1 MAICNA
7 HNSSFSKNAE
17 IIAVVNGLSSYSNII
32 VGTRLWIPTS
42 GTFGYNATEYYTV
55 TNHTMKK
62 GDTVYSVCKAAGTD
76 FSSSY
81 KMLTT
86 LNPNVNFNYVMV
98 GDKLAIPAY
107 TNTVK

>member
-1 MAICNA
+1 MV
-7 HNSSFSKNAE
+7 NS
-17 IIAVVNGLSSYSNII
+17 LSSYSNIV
-32 VGTRLWIPTS
+32 VGAKLWIPTS
-42 GTFGYNATEYYTV
+42 SVLGFSATEYYTV

-98 GDKLAIPAY
+98 GDLIAIPAY
-107 TNTVK
+107 TNTLK